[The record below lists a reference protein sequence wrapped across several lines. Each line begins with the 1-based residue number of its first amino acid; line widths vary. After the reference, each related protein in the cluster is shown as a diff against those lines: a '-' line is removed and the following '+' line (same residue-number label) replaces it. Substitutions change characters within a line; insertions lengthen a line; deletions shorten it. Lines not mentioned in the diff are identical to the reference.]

1 MASPVMPPYAP
12 PPPRS
17 RSIAGAVVLIVLG
30 VLFLMG
36 TMGIFNWHGLVVLF
50 GRYWPALLILWGIIK
65 LIEHEQYK
73 RAGLPSRG
81 IGVGGV
87 FLMLFLI
94 MGGLI
99 ATGASRLD
107 WGNIRD
113 HLQIDD
119 GDMDEIFGGSSFDYD
134 GDVNTDLPT
143 GTTGLRINDD
153 RGTVTVNVGDEKKL
167 RVSWRK
173 KVHAENQDSA
183 DSLNKKTD
191 ITVVP
196 ADKVMVLNANTQAA
210 GEKGVSEDL
219 DIYVPRN
226 MDVMITSRRGDIT
239 VSGTT
244 GSVDINHQ
252 HGEVNLNNLT
262 GNATVNVDRSSARI
276 EHVKGD
282 VTIQGKANEIA
293 IEDVEGAVHLNGDF
307 QESVRLVRVTKT
319 VSFHS
324 SRTDMEFAHL
334 DGRLDLDSGDLRA
347 DSLAGPM
354 HLTTH
359 SKDIALEGFSG
370 DLRLEDTNGSVDVGL
385 NHPGN
390 IQIDNRKGDVQ
401 ITIPPNTPVKV
412 EARTRDGEI
421 QSDFEEIKI
430 ENENKQSSGS
440 GSIGTNGPRMAIN
453 CDHGT
458 IEIRK
463 ATEAVAP
470 PTPPLPPKP
479 GKPSRAMPAPKAPP
493 VESEN

>member
-1 MASPVMPPYAP
+1 
-12 PPPRS
+12 
-17 RSIAGAVVLIVLG
+17 
-30 VLFLMG
+30 
-36 TMGIFNWHGLVVLF
+36 
-50 GRYWPALLILWGIIK
+50 
-65 LIEHEQYK
+65 
-73 RAGLPSRG
+73 
-81 IGVGGV
+81 
-87 FLMLFLI
+87 
-94 MGGLI
+94 
-99 ATGASRLD
+99 
-107 WGNIRD
+107 
-113 HLQIDD
+113 
-119 GDMDEIFGGSSFDYD
+119 
-134 GDVNTDLPT
+134 
-143 GTTGLRINDD
+143 
-153 RGTVTVNVGDEKKL
+153 
-167 RVSWRK
+167 
-173 KVHAENQDSA
+173 
-183 DSLNKKTD
+183 
-191 ITVVP
+191 
-196 ADKVMVLNANTQAA
+196 
-210 GEKGVSEDL
+210 
-219 DIYVPRN
+219 
-226 MDVMITSRRGDIT
+226 MDVTITSRRGDIT

-252 HGEVNLNNLT
+252 RGEVNLNDLT

-276 EHVKGD
+276 QHVKGD

-307 QESVRLVRVTKT
+307 QESVRLVRVTNT

-359 SKDIALEGFSG
+359 SKDISLEGLSG

-430 ENENKQSSGS
+430 ENDNKQSSGS
-440 GSIGTNGPRMAIN
+440 GTIGTNGPKMAIN

-463 ATEAVAP
+463 GTVAVTP
-470 PTPPLPPKP
+470 PTPPIPPKP
-479 GKPSRAMPAPKAPP
+479 GKPSKAMPAPKAPP